1 VRTEFASAAEE
12 EYRRR
17 HWCNRPPEA
26 GVHFAA
32 FAALGRAWKKGGKEA
47 QVMLEIMLSQEGGR
61 KAAAELF
68 GARSVTSPEG
78 ERANRIAPSLVYG

>member
-1 VRTEFASAAEE
+1 
-12 EYRRR
+12 
-17 HWCNRPPEA
+17 
-26 GVHFAA
+26 
-32 FAALGRAWKKGGKEA
+32 
-47 QVMLEIMLSQEGGR
+47 VMLEIMLSQEGGR